1 VYFCI
6 GSSWFEVLPEAGD
19 GECPLRVSKG
29 GADYLEI
36 KDEKVIE
43 KRESRIENE
52 KAGARLQKEV
62 SINIASIG

>member
-1 VYFCI
+1 
-6 GSSWFEVLPEAGD
+6 LPEAGD

-52 KAGARLQKEV
+52 KNGGATLKRV
-62 SINIASIG
+62 SINIASMG

>member
-1 VYFCI
+1 
-6 GSSWFEVLPEAGD
+6 LPEVGG

-43 KRESRIENE
+43 KRKTRIENE
-52 KAGARLQKEV
+52 KRGARLQKERL
-62 SINIASIG
+62 